1 MDSLEGQGLSA
12 PRGLR
17 ILYNH
22 RTRSRDGQSIHIDE
36 LIHALRA
43 EGHTVEVI
51 EPQRVDAM
59 ASTVERRLLPKFAY
73 ELAELGYSV
82 LEFAKL
88 ARAAIRQRPDAFYQR
103 ANLYMLSGIWLTRLF
118 GIPYLLEVNAPLA
131 QERGKFGGLS
141 WPALAAWSERTMWR
155 NATVVLPVTKVLGR
169 FVTDAGVS
177 QAQVIVTPNGVD
189 TNRFAPADTA
199 AAKHALGIASPLVLG
214 FVGYVREWHGL
225 EHVVDLV
232 AKDPALAQAHL
243 LIVGDGPAR
252 QALEARARDAG
263 IQDRVTITGV
273 VPHEKLPAYV
283 SAFDVALQ
291 PEVTSYASPLK
302 LFEYMAMAR
311 AIVAP
316 ASENILE
323 VLEDGSDC
331 LLFPK
336 GDMAAFAATVARLA
350 CDAQLREK
358 LGQGAAAKIARRDLT
373 WRGNAIRIASL
384 MRSLSRS
391 GQSTSQAA

>member
-1 MDSLEGQGLSA
+1 VDSLEGQGPAA

-43 EGHTVEVI
+43 EGHTVIVV

-59 ASTVERRLLPKFAY
+59 ANTVERRLLPKFAY
-73 ELAELGYSV
+73 ELAELGYSL
-82 LEFAKL
+82 LEFTRL
-88 ARAAIRQRPDAFYQR
+88 ARAAMRDKPDAFYQR
-103 ANLYMLSGIWLTRLF
+103 ANLYMLSGTWLTRLF
-118 GIPYLLEVNAPLA
+118 GMPYLLEVNAPLA

-169 FVTDAGVS
+169 YVTDAGVPE
-177 QAQVIVTPNGVD
+177 AQLVVTPNGVD
-189 TNRFAPADTA
+189 TKRFAPADTA
-199 AAKHALGIASPLVLG
+199 AAKQALGLSSPLVLG

-252 QALEARARDAG
+252 EALEARARDAG
-263 IQDRVTITGV
+263 IEHRVTITGV
-273 VPHEKLPAYV
+273 VPHEKLPGYV
-283 SAFDVALQ
+283 SAFDIALQ

-350 CDAQLREK
+350 ADAALRER
-358 LGQGAAAKIARRDLT
+358 LGQGAAAKIARRNLT
-373 WRGNAIRIASL
+373 WRGNAVRVAALI
-384 MRSLSRS
+384 RSLSHS
-391 GQSTSQAA
+391 GQSASQVA

>member
-1 MDSLEGQGLSA
+1 MDITDGTA
-12 PRGLR
+12 PPAQRGLK

-43 EGHTVEVI
+43 LGHEVIVI

-59 ASTVERRLLPKFAY
+59 AVSVESKILPKFAY
-73 ELAELGYSV
+73 ELAELGYSL
-82 LEFAKL
+82 LEFYRL
-88 ARAAIRQRPDAFYQR
+88 ARAALKHRPDAFYQR
-103 ANLYMLSGIWLTRLF
+103 ANLYMLSGTWLARAF
-118 GIPYLLEVNAPLA
+118 GFPYLLEVNAPLA

-141 WPALAAWSERTMWR
+141 WPRLAGWTERTMWR

-169 FVTDAGVS
+169 FVTDAGVPE
-177 QAQVIVTPNGVD
+177 AQIVVTPNGVD
-189 TNRFAPADTA
+189 TSRFAPADTN
-199 AAKHALGIASPLVLG
+199 AAKQALGLSSPLVLG

-232 AKDPALAQAHL
+232 ATHPVLADAHL

-252 QALEARARDAG
+252 AALEARARDAG
-263 IQDRVTITGV
+263 IAHKMTITGV
-273 VPHEKLPAYV
+273 MPHEKLPAYV
-283 SAFDVALQ
+283 SAFDIALQ

-323 VLEDGSDC
+323 VLEDGTDS

-336 GDMAAFAATVARLA
+336 ATWPPLPKPSPASPPMHPCA
-350 CDAQLREK
+350 PSS
-358 LGQGAAAKIARRDLT
+358 AAAPPIK
-373 WRGNAIRIASL
+373 S
-384 MRSLSRS
+384 
-391 GQSTSQAA
+391 STAT

>member
-1 MDSLEGQGLSA
+1 MDTSDGKGQSALGGLK
-12 PRGLR
+12 

-36 LIHALRA
+36 LIHALRE
-43 EGHTVEVI
+43 EGHTVIVV

-59 ASTVERRLLPKFAY
+59 ANTVERKVLPQFAY

-82 LEFAKL
+82 LEFFQL
-88 ARAAIRQRPDAFYQR
+88 ARAAIRHKPDAFYQR
-103 ANLYMLSGIWLTRLF
+103 ANLYMLSGVWLSRLF
-118 GIPYLLEVNAPLA
+118 GLPYLLEVNAPLA

-141 WPALAAWSERTMWR
+141 WPRLAAWSERTMWR
-155 NATVVLPVTKVLGR
+155 NATAVLPVTKVLGR
-169 FVTDAGVS
+169 YVTDAGVP
-177 QAQVIVTPNGVD
+177 QERIVVMPNGVD
-189 TNRFAPADTA
+189 VTRFAPADTE
-199 AAKHALGIASPLVLG
+199 AAKRALGLSSPLVLG

-232 AKDPALAQAHL
+232 AKNPALSDAHL

-252 QALEARARDAG
+252 QALEARARAAG
-263 IQDRVTITGV
+263 VQNRVTITGV
-273 VPHEKLPAYV
+273 TEHEKLPAYV
-283 SAFDVALQ
+283 SAFDIALQ

-323 VLEDGSDC
+323 VLEDGTDSV
-331 LLFPK
+331 LFPK
-336 GDMAAFAATVARLA
+336 GDMDAFAAVVARLA
-350 CDAQLREK
+350 ADAPLRAK
-358 LGQGAAAKIARRDLT
+358 LGAGAAAKIARRDLT
-373 WRGNAIRIASL
+373 WRGNGIRVAAL
-384 MRSLSRS
+384 ARSLSQPANS
-391 GQSTSQAA
+391 ASQAA

>member
-1 MDSLEGQGLSA
+1 MDISEGKGQPR
-12 PRGLR
+12 PRGLK

-43 EGHTVEVI
+43 EGHEVI
-51 EPQRVDAM
+51 VVEPERVDAM
-59 ASTVERRLLPKFAY
+59 ASTVERKLLPKFAY
-73 ELAELGYSV
+73 ELAELGYSI
-82 LEFAKL
+82 LEFLQL
-88 ARAAIRQRPDAFYQR
+88 ASAARKHKPDAFYQR
-103 ANLYMLSGIWLTRLF
+103 ANLFMLSGVWLKRVF

-155 NATVVLPVTKVLGR
+155 NATVVLPVTKVLAR
-169 FVTDAGVS
+169 FITDAGVPES
-177 QAQVIVTPNGVD
+177 QIVVTPNGVD
-189 TNRFAPADTA
+189 TSRFAPADA
-199 AAKHALGIASPLVLG
+199 GAAKRALGLSSPLVLG

-232 AKDPALAQAHL
+232 AQDPALADAHL

-252 QALEARARDAG
+252 QALEDRARAAG
-263 IQDRVTITGV
+263 IGHRVTVTGV
-273 VPHEKLPAYV
+273 VAHPELPGYV
-283 SAFDVALQ
+283 SAFDIALQ

-323 VLEDGSDC
+323 VLEDGSDS

-336 GDMAAFAATVARLA
+336 GDMAAFAATIARLA
-350 CDAQLREK
+350 ADGALRAK
-358 LGQGAAAKIARRDLT
+358 LGEGAAAKIARRDLT
-373 WRGNAIRIASL
+373 WRGNAIRV
-384 MRSLSRS
+384 
-391 GQSTSQAA
+391 AALARGLKVA

>member
-1 MDSLEGQGLSA
+1 MEITDGTASPAQ
-12 PRGLR
+12 RGLK

-43 EGHTVEVI
+43 LGHEVIVI

-59 ASTVERRLLPKFAY
+59 AVSVESKILPKFAY
-73 ELAELGYSV
+73 ELAELGYSL
-82 LEFAKL
+82 LEFYRL
-88 ARAAIRQRPDAFYQR
+88 SRAALKHRPDAFYQR
-103 ANLYMLSGIWLTRLF
+103 ANLYMLSGTWLARAF
-118 GIPYLLEVNAPLA
+118 GFPYLLEVNAPLA

-141 WPALAAWSERTMWR
+141 WPRLAAWTERTMWR

-169 FVTDAGVS
+169 FVTDSGVPE
-177 QAQVIVTPNGVD
+177 AQIVVTPNGVD
-189 TNRFAPADTA
+189 TTRFAPADTQ
-199 AAKHALGIASPLVLG
+199 AAKQALGLSSPLVLG

-232 AKDPALAQAHL
+232 ATDPALADAHL

-252 QALEARARDAG
+252 EALEARARDAG
-263 IQDRVTITGV
+263 IAHKMTITGV

-283 SAFDVALQ
+283 SAFDIALQ

-323 VLEDGSDC
+323 VLEDGTDS
-331 LLFPK
+331 LLFPQ
-336 GDMAAFAATVARLA
+336 GDMAAFAQTIARLA
-350 CDAQLREK
+350 ADAPLRAK
-358 LGQGAAAKIARRDLT
+358 LGTGAANKIARRNLT
-373 WRGNAIRIASL
+373 WSGNAARVAALI
-384 MRSLSRS
+384 RSLSHS
-391 GQSTSQAA
+391 PAARVS

>member
-1 MDSLEGQGLSA
+1 MDTSNGKGQSASSGLK
-12 PRGLR
+12 

-36 LIHALRA
+36 LIHALRE
-43 EGHTVEVI
+43 EGHTVIVV

-59 ASTVERRLLPKFAY
+59 ASTVERKLLPQFAY
-73 ELAELGYSV
+73 ELAEFGYSL

-88 ARAAIRQRPDAFYQR
+88 ARAAIRHKPHAFYQR
-103 ANLYMLSGIWLTRLF
+103 ANLYMLSGVWLSRLF
-118 GIPYLLEVNAPLA
+118 RLPYLLEVNAPLA

-141 WPALAAWSERTMWR
+141 WPALAAWTEHTMWR
-155 NATVVLPVTKVLGR
+155 NATAVLPVTKVLGR
-169 FVTDAGVS
+169 YVTDAGV
-177 QAQVIVTPNGVD
+177 AQTHIVVTPNGVD
-189 TNRFAPADTA
+189 TKRFAPADCD
-199 AAKHALGIASPLVLG
+199 AAKRALGLSSPLVLG

-232 AKDPALAQAHL
+232 AKDPALSDAHL

-252 QALEARARDAG
+252 QALEERARAAG
-263 IQDRVTITGV
+263 VESRVTITGV
-273 VPHEKLPAYV
+273 MPHEKLPTYV
-283 SAFDVALQ
+283 SAFDIALQ

-323 VLEDGSDC
+323 VLEDGADSI
-331 LLFPK
+331 LFPK
-336 GDMAAFAATVARLA
+336 GDMDAFAAAVARLA
-350 CDAQLREK
+350 ADAPLRAK
-358 LGQGAAAKIARRDLT
+358 LGSGAAEKIARRDLT
-373 WRGNAIRIASL
+373 WRGNAIRVAGLARDLSQSVQPAS
-384 MRSLSRS
+384 
-391 GQSTSQAA
+391 